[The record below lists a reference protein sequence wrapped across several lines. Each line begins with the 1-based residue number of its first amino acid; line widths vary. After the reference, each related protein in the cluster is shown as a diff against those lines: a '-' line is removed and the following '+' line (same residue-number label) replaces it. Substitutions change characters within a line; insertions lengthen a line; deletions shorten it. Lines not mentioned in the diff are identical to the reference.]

1 VRSACTSPLLFSDGS
16 PSTIEHDD
24 IVHTSTHS
32 IALGDADADLIEME
46 LYNLYR
52 EEDGELHTAKYL
64 QKCNEKLRAKVKED
78 KIMINKLQ
86 RLNVKM
92 KADKKDEVERIRCF
106 YEAIAFCQSQAG
118 RMVHTALG
126 TSSRAQNISQKM
138 RELYS
143 VHQDSNFEI

>member
-1 VRSACTSPLLFSDGS
+1 
-16 PSTIEHDD
+16 
-24 IVHTSTHS
+24 
-32 IALGDADADLIEME
+32 
-46 LYNLYR
+46 
-52 EEDGELHTAKYL
+52 
-64 QKCNEKLRAKVKED
+64 
-78 KIMINKLQ
+78 MINKLQ